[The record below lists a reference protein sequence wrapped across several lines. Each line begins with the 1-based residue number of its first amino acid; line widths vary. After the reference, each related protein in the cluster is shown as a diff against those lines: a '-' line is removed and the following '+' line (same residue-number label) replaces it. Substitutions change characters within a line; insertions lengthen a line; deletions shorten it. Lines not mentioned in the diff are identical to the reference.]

1 MEHTNLWEIRVYA
14 TLSKSLGKQ
23 QLLASVCRNNKVLD
37 WTVTLPSSMDEGGRF
52 YLEGRNR
59 ALNAT
64 GRLASN
70 WEFDTLS
77 IWKGNPLHVVISKY
91 SF

>member
-1 MEHTNLWEIRVYA
+1 MNRTNFNIGGTYQFVGNWYTPHFQKA
-14 TLSKSLGKQ
+14 KGS
-23 QLLASVCRNNKVLD
+23 NK
-37 WTVTLPSSMDEGGRF
+37 
-52 YLEGRNR
+52 